1 MYITNALIKGY
12 NRDADTARLLN
23 EFEFY
28 IIPVSNP
35 DGYEF
40 SRNSQR
46 FWRKNRSGSGACR
59 GVDLNRNWGQ
69 EWGGQGSS
77 GRRCS
82 DTYRGTK
89 AFSEKETNNMAIEMM
104 KRKGVIKM
112 F

>member
-1 MYITNALIKGY
+1 MYHFCFLLFLSRKGQ
-12 NRDADTARLLN
+12 NRDPVVQSILN
-23 EFEFY
+23 EFDFF

-46 FWRKNRSGSGACR
+46 FWRKNRSGSGACK

-82 DTYRGTK
+82 DTYRCSSIQVLTLTAAH
-89 AFSEKETNNMAIEMM
+89 AF
-104 KRKGVIKM
+104 R
-112 F
+112 